1 MMRVKDHLLLALSH
15 NFLTS
20 CSDNN
25 LHSINISIHA
35 STLSTSPPGTTEA
48 VLESAS
54 VGTTSIFMVTIYTF
68 FLMHAATLGTA
79 NNRRMSCQYTDA
91 HTHFILSLL
100 DMASSRHLSADRR
113 QVAFCIYILYFI
125 YIYAYLLFQMR
136 HTCPQDIPSTKCSEY
151 TWEKKN
157 WTRDGVDEH

>member
-1 MMRVKDHLLLALSH
+1 MMIVKDHLLLALSH

-79 NNRRMSCQYTDA
+79 NNRRMSCQYDA
-91 HTHFILSLL
+91 SIQMPTRISYCLCLTW
-100 DMASSRHLSADRR
+100 R
-113 QVAFCIYILYFI
+113 QVDICQQIGKSPSVYIYCILYI
-125 YIYAYLLFQMR
+125 YTLIYYSR
-136 HTCPQDIPSTKCSEY
+136 
-151 TWEKKN
+151 
-157 WTRDGVDEH
+157 